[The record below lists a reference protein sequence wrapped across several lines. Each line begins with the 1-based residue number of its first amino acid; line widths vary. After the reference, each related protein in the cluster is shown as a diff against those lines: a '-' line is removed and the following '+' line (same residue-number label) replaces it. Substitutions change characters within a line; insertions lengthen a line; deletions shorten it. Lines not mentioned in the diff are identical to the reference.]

1 MNRLKN
7 VSVASRTVYIV
18 VIGVII
24 LIALYAIFS
33 SQLGQTALLVCCGGG
48 LLLVVV
54 GLASERGMRR
64 PR

>member
-1 MNRLKN
+1 MDRLKN
-7 VSVASRTVYIV
+7 ISVASRTVYII

-24 LIALYAIFS
+24 LIGLYAFFNSRI
-33 SQLGQTALLVCCGGG
+33 GQTALLVCCGGG

-64 PR
+64 LR